1 MLMGMKSL
9 LQVGTPGHLR
19 KLDLSKLLARISLTL
34 ARARPRVNR
43 KISTDS
49 VDHPMAKPFPLSPKN
64 PERICWG
71 CDKYCPPDAMRCGN
85 GSERTQ
91 HPIELFGEGWNDWGL
106 AVADREEDKKKP

>member
-1 MLMGMKSL
+1 LRFAA
-9 LQVGTPGHLR
+9 TPPICIELTS
-19 KLDLSKLLARISLTL
+19 DKLLIGIRLTR
-34 ARARPRVNR
+34 ARAR
-43 KISTDS
+43 STVVEETSIDS
-49 VDHPMAKPFPLSPKN
+49 IAHPMAKPFPLNPKN

-106 AVADREEDKKKP
+106 AAADKEEAEKKP

>member
-1 MLMGMKSL
+1 M
-9 LQVGTPGHLR
+9 HLTA
-19 KLDLSKLLARISLTL
+19 DCAW
-34 ARARPRVNR
+34 PRVNS
-43 KISTDS
+43 KTSTDS
-49 VDHPMAKPFPLSPKN
+49 VAPPMAKPFPLNPKN

-106 AVADREEDKKKP
+106 AAADREEAEKTP